1 MKKDK
6 QLTEHYLLPLNLC
19 FLSFFGVFMLYE
31 LDKWF
36 MLDVP
41 RSTSFLS
48 LLISGLATAFLAS
61 SIKFRNPYF
70 QGFCLLLSVVALV
83 ILFCPV

>member
-19 FLSFFGVFMLYE
+19 FLSFFGVFMFYE
-31 LDKWF
+31 LDRWL
-36 MLDVP
+36 MLDALQ
-41 RSTSFLS
+41 SASFIPLVTC
-48 LLISGLATAFLAS
+48 GLATVFLAG

-70 QGFCLLLSVVALV
+70 QGFCVLLSLVALI
-83 ILFCPV
+83 ILF